1 MLFPGEESSPG
12 RLRHTR
18 ISAFQVDRY
27 ARADWQCV
35 SALLRASPFR
45 PLARFSD
52 WSVEDLTALYLAR
65 AQATLD
71 SARTAAWLLRS
82 ANRGSGLASVTHL
95 PWDSEHLG
103 LPAAR
108 LDHLV
113 ASGAYDEQYHK
124 KRALLATALKHAE
137 KEDIQHLSV
146 RVDASDLSSLHVLE
160 SGGFITVDG
169 ILTFCLDLDAKSGE
183 SGEGQQ
189 VPLIGIRLRLATRAD
204 SEAVAELARSAYVY
218 DRFHADPLI
227 TARRAD
233 NLHADW
239 LRNSFGGAA
248 ADTVLL
254 IQDENGLLGF
264 ITCKVQQDT
273 RSHLGKSVGTI
284 VMVATADRARGK
296 GIGRALTLAALDWFR
311 ERRTGIVEVGTQ
323 LRNIPAIRLYQRCG
337 FRLFGSSISLR
348 RDSRR

>member
-169 ILTFCLDLDAKSGE
+169 ILTFCLDLDAKSAE
-183 SGEGQQ
+183 QLEA
-189 VPLIGIRLRLATRAD
+189 ATRRAGQRRNKFL
-204 SEAVAELARSAYVY
+204 SSAYV
-218 DRFHADPLI
+218 
-227 TARRAD
+227 
-233 NLHADW
+233 
-239 LRNSFGGAA
+239 
-248 ADTVLL
+248 
-254 IQDENGLLGF
+254 
-264 ITCKVQQDT
+264 
-273 RSHLGKSVGTI
+273 
-284 VMVATADRARGK
+284 
-296 GIGRALTLAALDWFR
+296 
-311 ERRTGIVEVGTQ
+311 
-323 LRNIPAIRLYQRCG
+323 
-337 FRLFGSSISLR
+337 
-348 RDSRR
+348 